1 MLLQAQGVLV
11 RLVSRET
18 VQGRISTI
26 RRGEACGVRQGNELF
41 HPRGIYFVCEV
52 GL

>member
-1 MLLQAQGVLV
+1 MLLQAQGALV

-26 RRGEACGVRQGNELF
+26 RRACGGRQGNELF
-41 HPRGIYFVCEV
+41 NPHGIYFVCEV